1 MKKSLLVRYYV
12 MRELFRNDRSSVKM
26 PSKREFAEMFHMSVS
41 MVSLILDG
49 LVREGYLTARQGVGY
64 FTTPQRVTPG
74 QGKLIGFIWGD
85 GKAYA
90 KHSEQWIHEYQLG
103 LNLVQAGHAIREV
116 FLEGDSAETIC
127 REIAINRFDGLI
139 WCAPGSKACN
149 LRSIRKLRKEGLPV
163 ITLEQNVAEEIDS
176 MEFDQIPAFADMGRH
191 LALAGNR
198 RVLLFSSN
206 PITGRVIRD
215 AFLAECPQGT
225 LEINTDPPEIY
236 FPKIGEIVAANYD
249 CIIANPLFKP
259 DFHQAIRKAQ
269 LHTEVYQLICYLS
282 NGVNFSWK
290 QDFETIGKLLLK
302 RFSEIWEGDTVPQ
315 HQMVPMVK
323 VQS

>member
-12 MRELFRNDRSSVKM
+12 MRALFQNDRSPVKM

-64 FTTPQRVTPG
+64 FTTPQRVALG
-74 QGKLIGFIWGD
+74 QSKLIGLIWAD
-85 GKAYA
+85 GKAYS
-90 KHSEQWIHEYQLG
+90 KHYEPWVHEYQLG
-103 LNLVQAGHAIREV
+103 ANLVQAGHSIREV
-116 FLEGDSAETIC
+116 FLEGDSPETIC

-139 WCAPGSKACN
+139 WCAPGSNCN
-149 LRSIRKLRKEGLPV
+149 IRSIRKLRKEGLPV
-163 ITLEQNVAEEIDS
+163 ITLEENVADEIDS
-176 MEFDQIPAFADMGRH
+176 IEFDQIPAFADMGRH

-198 RVLLFSSN
+198 RVLLFSTT
-206 PITGRVIRD
+206 PVVTRVIRE

-225 LEINTDPPEIY
+225 LEVNTEPPEVY
-236 FPKIGEIVAANYD
+236 FPKIAEIVAADYD

-259 DFHQAIRKAQ
+259 DFYQAIRNAH
-269 LHTEVYQLICYLS
+269 LHTEICQLICYS
-282 NGVNFSWK
+282 SDGMNFSWK
-290 QDFETIGKLLLK
+290 QDFETIGKLLLQ
-302 RFSEIWEGDTVPQ
+302 RFTEIWDGDLVPR
-315 HQMVPMVK
+315 HQMVPMIK